1 MEMKQHNITQR
12 DFNDEK
18 ISEEKMKEPQQNV
31 ESEPSTI
38 NKCLNGNSIEVSKII
53 QKKGSTV
60 SRLDFIYHSGYFY
73 QVGIITFFLCELVE

>member
-1 MEMKQHNITQR
+1 METKQHNITQR

-31 ESEPSTI
+31 ESGPSTI

-53 QKKGSTV
+53 QKKREHGVEAGFYLSFWIFLS
-60 SRLDFIYHSGYFY
+60 SRDNY
-73 QVGIITFFLCELVE
+73 FFLV

>member
-31 ESEPSTI
+31 E
-38 NKCLNGNSIEVSKII
+38 
-53 QKKGSTV
+53 
-60 SRLDFIYHSGYFY
+60 
-73 QVGIITFFLCELVE
+73 

>member
-18 ISEEKMKEPQQNV
+18 IPEEKMKEPQQNV
-31 ESEPSTI
+31 ESGPSTI

-53 QKKGSTV
+53 QKKGARCRGSI
-60 SRLDFIYHSGYFY
+60 LFIIPDIS
-73 QVGIITFFLCELVE
+73 IK